1 MTSRLYA
8 TPGDIAACW
17 RNTARLQLAAG
28 KTEEAKQT
36 REVAKRVSGVNA
48 WVRGHGRRFS

>member
-28 KTEEAKQT
+28 KTEAAKNSQA
-36 REVAKRVSGVNA
+36 VAKRVSGVNA
-48 WVRGHGRRFS
+48 WVREHGRRF

>member
-17 RNTARLQLAAG
+17 RNTARLQEAAG
-28 KTEEAKQT
+28 KTDAARQSRAT
-36 REVAKRVSGVNA
+36 AKRVSAVNA
-48 WVRGHGRRFS
+48 WVRQHGRRFP

>member
-1 MTSRLYA
+1 MTSRLCA

-28 KTEEAKQT
+28 KTEEAKQSQA
-36 REVAKRVSGVNA
+36 VANRVSGVNA
-48 WVRGHGRRFS
+48 WVRQYGRRY